1 MEYLVLVAGGCTV
14 MAASGLALC
23 KKIGGIHRG
32 KIWVESTVGEGTAFH
47 STLQACNN
55 TVSPMLLDLP

>member
-1 MEYLVLVAGGCTV
+1 

-23 KKIGGIHRG
+23 KKIVGIHRG

-47 STLQACNN
+47 FTLQACNN